1 MQIILISLL
10 MLSNIFA
17 QSGFTLTGGYN
28 MSKIKFKDDNNPLGN
43 LDNEYKGGFNIGLE
57 KHIGNLIV
65 GASFLQRGSKL
76 KDSYSFGSGI
86 ERTYEIP
93 YYDSYNYVAAHLLS
107 SSNLGYGFEGL
118 GGIQAGLRLGGSA
131 HPNAGTEYVTKSDA
145 TALNFDAGLMLGAN
159 YMINKRIGLRAS
171 YYLGLTDLPSDVFYN
186 TNYKN
191 NTFSF
196 SVLVNGSASLAN
208 LKAQIATQKVSDVDG
223 SAQDSNT
230 KARNENSV
238 YNLVYGKRFH
248 QTLLAEN
255 LHVALHLYDY
265 LDSSFFPK
273 LNDPIF
279 RLSKLFFTNYLLVD
293 YMLTMN
299 HELGHGYRG
308 IEAGGSI
315 IEIKYNMPPPFNNEF
330 SYISLNY
337 PENFTKQQGLMIN
350 LGGSES
356 NLIFSDLM
364 RKNILLDQKFNY
376 KYSWPY
382 MYSSGDM
389 PGYTAFI
396 TNPNGDPI
404 RYRKNLNSLYG
415 DAREVL
421 TREKMRNY
429 SLLALCTDP
438 INYYALKAVFYDYVV
453 KGKNSSRV
461 SMINLKNGLKYL
473 PRFRFEYTPYG
484 PELVYQNY
492 FKFDSTL
499 MQFSFSHSDSKLP
512 DSWRIA
518 ANIWNVKPTDKLSF
532 NFSGQIWHQPEIKF
546 YQNDKLKNID
556 GLGGKVISSI
566 NYEIFKNKHHYGLT
580 FHIGYKTN
588 GYSLGER
595 LSEGL
600 ILRSGLFFKLG
611 NN

>member
-1 MQIILISLL
+1 MKTILISFL

-28 MSKIKFKDDNNPLGN
+28 MSKIKYKDDNDPAGN
-43 LDNEYKGGFNIGLE
+43 FDYEYNGGFNIGLE
-57 KHIGNLIV
+57 KHAGNLIV

-76 KDSYSFGSGI
+76 KDSSPSGSYI
-86 ERTYEIP
+86 FRS
-93 YYDSYNYVAAHLLS
+93 DLYNYGAAHLLFS
-107 SSNLGYGFEGL
+107 TNFGYGFKGL
-118 GGIQAGLRLGGSA
+118 GGVQVGLRLGGSSN
-131 HPNAGTEYVTKSDA
+131 PNVGTEYSTESVEP
-145 TALNFDAGLMLGAN
+145 TALNFDAGLLLGAN
-159 YMINKRIGLRAS
+159 YMINERIGLRAS
-171 YYLGLTDLPSDVFYN
+171 YYLGLTDVPSDYFYN

-196 SVLVNGSASLAN
+196 SVLVNASASLAN
-208 LKAQIATQKVSDVDG
+208 LKAQISTHKVSDVDG

-248 QTLLAEN
+248 QNLLAEN
-255 LHVALHLYDY
+255 LHAALHLYDY

-315 IEIKYNMPPPFNNEF
+315 IGINYNMPPPFNNEF

-404 RYRKNLNSLYG
+404 RYRKNLNTLYG
-415 DAREVL
+415 DGKEVL

-429 SLLALCTDP
+429 SLLALWTDP
-438 INYYALKAVFYDYVV
+438 MNYYALKAVFYDYVV
-453 KGKNSSRV
+453 KGKNSSKV
-461 SMINLKNGLKYL
+461 SMINFKNGLNYL

-556 GLGGKVISSI
+556 GLGGKVISTI
-566 NYEIFKNKHHYGLT
+566 NYEILKNKHHYGLT
-580 FHIGYKTN
+580 FHLGYKTN

-600 ILRSGLFFKLG
+600 IVRSGLFFKLG

>member
-1 MQIILISLL
+1 MKIKLISFF

-17 QSGFTLTGGYN
+17 QRGLTLTGGYN
-28 MSKIKFKDDNNPLGN
+28 MSNIKYKDDNNPLGN
-43 LDNEYKGGFNIGLE
+43 LNNEYKGGFNIGLE
-57 KHIGNLIV
+57 KHAGNLIV
-65 GASFLQRGSKL
+65 GASFLQRGSTL
-76 KDSYSFGSGI
+76 KEPYSNGSGI
-86 ERTYEIP
+86 IGS
-93 YYDSYNYVAAHLLS
+93 DLYNYGAAHLLFS
-107 SSNLGYGFEGL
+107 TNLGYGFKGL
-118 GGIQAGLRLGGSA
+118 GGVQAGLRLGGSSKYS
-131 HPNAGTEYVTKSDA
+131 TESVDPTD
-145 TALNFDAGLMLGAN
+145 LNFDAGLLLGAN
-159 YMINKRIGLRAS
+159 YMINERIGLRAS
-171 YYLGLTDLPSDVFYN
+171 YYLGLTDVPSDVFYN

-196 SVLVNGSASLAN
+196 SVLVNASASLAN
-208 LKAQIATQKVSDVDG
+208 LKAQISTHKVSDVDG

-248 QTLLAEN
+248 QNLLAEN
-255 LHVALHLYDY
+255 LHAALHLYDY

-404 RYRKNLNSLYG
+404 RYRKNLNTLYG
-415 DAREVL
+415 DGKEVL

-429 SLLALCTDP
+429 SLLALWTDP
-438 INYYALKAVFYDYVV
+438 MNYYALKAVVYDYVV
-453 KGKNSSRV
+453 KGKNSSKV
-461 SMINLKNGLKYL
+461 SMINFKNGLKYL

-546 YQNDKLKNID
+546 YQNDKLKDID
-556 GLGGKVISSI
+556 GLGGKIISTI
-566 NYEIFKNKHHYGLT
+566 NYEISKNKHLYGLT